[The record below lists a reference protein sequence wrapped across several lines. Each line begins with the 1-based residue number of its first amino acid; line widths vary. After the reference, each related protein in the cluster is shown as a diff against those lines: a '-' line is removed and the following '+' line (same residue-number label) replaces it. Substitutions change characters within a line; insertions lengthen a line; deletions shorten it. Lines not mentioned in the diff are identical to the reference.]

1 VLRRFDLRDRWSYVA
16 LHDDGS
22 HYGIGEQE
30 LRRLYASAE
39 LIVNLHGGTEPA
51 PEHAETGRL
60 VYVETD
66 PVQLQVELSEGLA
79 STVAFLEPHCAL
91 FTFAENY
98 GASNCLLPVSER
110 FRFLPTRQPVVLDLW
125 PRAAGDSGQFTT
137 VGNWRQNWREVC
149 LGGETYAWSKHLEF
163 ERILDLPTRTGRHF
177 GLALSSCDRDER
189 ERLRRN
195 GWSVRDAT
203 ALSLDLDAY
212 RSYVGGSLGELTV
225 AKDQNVRLRTGW
237 FSDRSAT
244 YLASGRP
251 VITQDTAFDNILP
264 TGAGLHAFSTV
275 DEAAAAVEQVCAGY
289 EPERAAAGDIAQ
301 SFFDSDVVLRRLLDD
316 VGVTSHGPRR
326 TDIAHEDL
334 VLTPESRRPLRLS
347 RKTVEAVLE
356 RPVPFPDARLGEPIA
371 SIIVVTRD
379 NLALTRLCLES
390 VLASTDAAYEVV
402 VVDNDSND
410 GTGSYLLTLARR
422 AAHVRVLLNATNA
435 GFPAACNQGL
445 TVARGDVLVLLNNDT
460 IVTPGWLG
468 GLVARLDDPEVGL
481 VGPVTNR
488 IGNEA
493 EIPSVYETYGELLA
507 FANARATAHAGEE
520 SDIRMPAMF
529 CLALRRDT
537 WVRLGALDERFGLGT
552 LEDDDYALRSAAA
565 GFRNVCAEDVFV
577 HHFAEASFGSLYAS
591 GAYSELIA
599 QNRLLFEEKWG
610 MPWQP
615 YDRRPA
621 DDYRALIEDLRRTL
635 TTRLPQDATVIV
647 VSKGDEE
654 LLELD
659 GRRGLHFPQTEG
671 GCYAGHYPADSF
683 DAIAQLEA
691 LRDRGGSH
699 FVLPRT
705 GFWWLDYY
713 DGLRDHLETRYV
725 RLHRDDACVVYALEA
740 ER

>member
-1 VLRRFDLRDRWSYVA
+1 
-16 LHDDGS
+16 
-22 HYGIGEQE
+22 
-30 LRRLYASAE
+30 
-39 LIVNLHGGTEPA
+39 
-51 PEHAETGRL
+51 
-60 VYVETD
+60 
-66 PVQLQVELSEGLA
+66 
-79 STVAFLEPHCAL
+79 
-91 FTFAENY
+91 
-98 GASNCLLPVSER
+98 
-110 FRFLPTRQPVVLDLW
+110 
-125 PRAAGDSGQFTT
+125 
-137 VGNWRQNWREVC
+137 
-149 LGGETYAWSKHLEF
+149 
-163 ERILDLPTRTGRHF
+163 
-177 GLALSSCDRDER
+177 
-189 ERLRRN
+189 
-195 GWSVRDAT
+195 
-203 ALSLDLDAY
+203 
-212 RSYVGGSLGELTV
+212 
-225 AKDQNVRLRTGW
+225 
-237 FSDRSAT
+237 
-244 YLASGRP
+244 
-251 VITQDTAFDNILP
+251 
-264 TGAGLHAFSTV
+264 
-275 DEAAAAVEQVCAGY
+275 
-289 EPERAAAGDIAQ
+289 
-301 SFFDSDVVLRRLLDD
+301 
-316 VGVTSHGPRR
+316 
-326 TDIAHEDL
+326 
-334 VLTPESRRPLRLS
+334 
-347 RKTVEAVLE
+347 
-356 RPVPFPDARLGEPIA
+356 VPFPDARLGEPIA

-577 HHFAEASFGSLYAS
+577 HHFAEATFGSLYAS